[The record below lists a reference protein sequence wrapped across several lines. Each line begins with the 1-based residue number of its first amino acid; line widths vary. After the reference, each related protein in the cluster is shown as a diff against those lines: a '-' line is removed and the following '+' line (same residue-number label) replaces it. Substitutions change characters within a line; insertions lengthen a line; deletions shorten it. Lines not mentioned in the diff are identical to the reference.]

1 MSYLEEYKQQG
12 FILIKNFFDV
22 SIVLNVKNQMVELFE
37 QITQSKFKCD
47 QDIINLYN
55 TNFKNFLGWTT
66 LCHSIIDLHN
76 LCGHKKII
84 DILKQLKLNT
94 PIENMKPSLFFS
106 CESIAKHTSYW
117 KTAPHQDWPFTRGS
131 LNGVT
136 LWLPFVDVTTELGP
150 LELAQNTHLEGEL
163 ESTITNFSEIGTSM
177 SLVREDFNYTS
188 LPMNIGDIVIFN
200 YFTVHRSGTNIFKD
214 KIRWSTHFRY
224 DDASEPTFIKRGY
237 PIFQKEVRNNDCKLE
252 EGFPSV
258 QQINNLFV

>member
-1 MSYLEEYKQQG
+1 MYNVQG
-12 FILIKNFFDV
+12 FILIKNFFTKKSV
-22 SIVLNVKNQMVELFE
+22 TALKQQMVLLFE
-37 QITQSKFKCD
+37 NLTNTKYNSD

-55 TNFKNFLGWTT
+55 NDFQLFLNWTNI
-66 LCHSIIDLHN
+66 CHKTPQLHQ
-76 LCGHKKII
+76 LASSEMLVDQLKKIGLAQPI
-84 DILKQLKLNT
+84 INT
-94 PIENMKPSLFFS
+94 RPLLSFS
-106 CESIAKHTSYW
+106 CSSIAKHESYW
-117 KTAPHQDWPFTRGS
+117 KTPCHQDWPSTKGS

-136 LWLPFVDVTTELGP
+136 IWTPLVDVNTELGP
-150 LELAQNTHLEGEL
+150 LEIANNTHLQG
-163 ESTITNFSEIGTSM
+163 SQKY
-177 SLVREDFNYTS
+177 RECAGGYAMDVDVDSFNYTS